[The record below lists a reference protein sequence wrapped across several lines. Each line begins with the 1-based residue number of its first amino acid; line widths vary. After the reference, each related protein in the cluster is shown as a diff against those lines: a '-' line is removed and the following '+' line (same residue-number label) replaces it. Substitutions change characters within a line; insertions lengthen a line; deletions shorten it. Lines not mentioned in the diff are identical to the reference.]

1 MSPITWLVE
10 LGPSAI
16 VLQAVQALLAAA
28 ILGLFQRRYA
38 SPALAPWTLAWL
50 AEFANFVGL
59 ELLEVMAPSTPATR
73 PAMIALAG
81 VTLLAAYLKLGWLL
95 LGTYA
100 IATREPAPRAAVRAC
115 FTAAL
120 VLATVTTLPAA
131 GDPAGQLARFVLR
144 AGVLAL
150 LCGTARMTAGLALI
164 RGHVRGLVGRGL
176 ATRGGERPELGR
188 LLVAASLVVMGAL
201 SMGAFAVTFGRALMI
216 PRESVPE
223 LVPIVPGVGGLNLL
237 LNMTLALGLVI
248 WLLEGEQRRAEHR
261 AYHDALTGL
270 PNRQLLTDRLRHQ
283 IASAR
288 RTHQPFAVLFIDV
301 DRFKAVNDELGHAA
315 GDRLLQAV
323 AGRLTSALREA
334 DTVARLGGDE
344 FIVLATDLTH
354 GSDVVAVADKLRDAM
369 HVPISLDGHDVAV
382 TLSIGASLYPED
394 ATDADSLLRTS
405 DAALYRAKEEG
416 RDRVRMARV

>member
-1 MSPITWLVE
+1 MSALAWLVDIW
-10 LGPSAI
+10 PSAL
-16 VLQAVQALLAAA
+16 VLQAAQALLAAGVF
-28 ILGLFQRRYA
+28 GLFQRRYA
-38 SPALAPWTLAWL
+38 SPALAPWTLSWL
-50 AEFANFVGL
+50 TEFASLAALGIM
-59 ELLEVMAPSTPATR
+59 EVLAPRLPATG
-73 PAMIALAG
+73 ATMIALAG
-81 VTLLAAYLKLGWLL
+81 VALVAGYLKLGWLL

-100 IATREPAPRAAVRAC
+100 IAERRPPTRSAARAMAAVA
-115 FTAAL
+115 
-120 VLATVTTLPAA
+120 VLLAVATTLPAA
-131 GDPAGQLARFVLR
+131 TDPRGQLARYVAR
-144 AGVLAL
+144 AGTLAVLCGGTRIAAGVAL
-150 LCGTARMTAGLALI
+150 LRLGLGAPT
-164 RGHVRGLVGRGL
+164 VRFR
-176 ATRGGERPELGR
+176 ERPELGR
-188 LLVAASLVVMGAL
+188 VLVAATLVAIGLLAL
-201 SMGAFAVTFGRALMI
+201 IYFGLALGFTSALA
-216 PRESVPE
+216 PAARPE
-223 LVPIVPGVGGLNLL
+223 LLPNVPAAGGLYLL
-237 LNMTLALGLVI
+237 LQVSLALGLVI

-261 AYHDALTGL
+261 AYHDVLTGL

-301 DRFKAVNDELGHAA
+301 DRFKSVNDELGHAA

-354 GSDVVAVADKLRDAM
+354 ASDVVAVADKLRDAM
-369 HVPISLDGHDVAV
+369 HVPISLDGRDVAV